1 MRKAPKGSEQLLG
14 RDEAEAAA
22 APDPQE
28 TCWTVVRAA
37 SEGDAEA
44 RSTFGRSY
52 ASAIRGF
59 LEARWRASSPLRG
72 EIDDAVQEVFV
83 ECLKPG
89 GVLDRAD
96 PERGDF
102 RGLLFGVARNVA
114 RRCEERALARG
125 RVRPDDEWLGEVASD
140 DPGQETVFDRNW
152 ARTLLRLCRR
162 RHRAL
167 AFADGEAGRR
177 RIELLERRFGD
188 NEAIRDIAA
197 RWGVPTA
204 QVHQAYRKARAE
216 FYRCLRDVVARHA
229 PAGADVDAECR
240 RLLHLVG

>member
-1 MRKAPKGSEQLLG
+1 MTGFTF
-14 RDEAEAAA
+14 DEARSARSRPEEPVA
-22 APDPQE
+22 DSQD
-28 TCWTVVRAA
+28 TCWSVVRAA
-37 SEGDAEA
+37 SEGDADA
-44 RSTFGRSY
+44 RSAFGRSY
-52 ASAIRGF
+52 AGAIRGF
-59 LEARWRASSPLRG
+59 LAARWRASHALRD
-72 EIDDAVQEVFV
+72 ELDDAVQEVFV

-102 RGLLFGVARNVA
+102 RGLLFAVGRNVA
-114 RRCEERALARG
+114 RRFEERALAR
-125 RVRPDDEWLGEVASD
+125 RRIHPDDEWLGEVASD

-177 RIELLERRFGD
+177 RIELLERRFRD
-188 NEAIRDIAA
+188 DEAIRDIAA
-197 RWGVPTA
+197 RWGVSA
-204 QVHQAYRKARAE
+204 DQVHQAYRKARGE

-240 RLLHLVG
+240 RLLHLGG